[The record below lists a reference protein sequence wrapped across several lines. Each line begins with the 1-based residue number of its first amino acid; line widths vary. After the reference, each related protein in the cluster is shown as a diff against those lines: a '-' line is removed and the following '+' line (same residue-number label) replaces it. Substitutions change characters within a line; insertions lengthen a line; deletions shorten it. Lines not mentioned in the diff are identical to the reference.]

1 LEQVKPWEFK
11 LWFDISGYYV
21 VILTTLFVCILIA
34 LYIANYF
41 KGDKVSATKPPPIQ
55 LFVNVFQDVYKM
67 DKEDNIYKRK
77 EDNDNESNDEESELS
92 SADDANIDFGSSV
105 NYSNLDL
112 VGKFQAQHFNMVKK
126 LTPSQM
132 EEERRIER
140 EQLAAIF
147 ELLRKQEAEL
157 NLKERIRDQE
167 LKDQVRLYR

>member
-1 LEQVKPWEFK
+1 MLEQVKPWEFK

-41 KGDKVSATKPPPIQ
+41 KGDK
-55 LFVNVFQDVYKM
+55 DVYKM

-157 NLKERIRDQE
+157 NLKERISDQE